1 MEKIKDTVYANQYDF
16 VLGKGAVKVNAN
28 THTAKKELFIFRTM
42 YRLVRTPMHR
52 AANWSENLLR
62 SNLELHDSSYLH
74 LKSCMQVN
82 FKETISTLHVKLY
95 IPKRQATKYVYISA

>member
-1 MEKIKDTVYANQYDF
+1 MEERSRKCIFLVVMEKIKDTVYANQYDF

-52 AANWSENLLR
+52 AAN
-62 SNLELHDSSYLH
+62 
-74 LKSCMQVN
+74 
-82 FKETISTLHVKLY
+82 
-95 IPKRQATKYVYISA
+95 